1 MQQLEAIWNQIK
13 LGNQRSSMKKH
24 LSYGFSVKEINL
36 KNKTIMPIIA
46 FDIFNNFIFEIIDSA
61 VFDIKSNYTIM
72 HLK

>member
-1 MQQLEAIWNQIK
+1 
-13 LGNQRSSMKKH
+13 MKKH